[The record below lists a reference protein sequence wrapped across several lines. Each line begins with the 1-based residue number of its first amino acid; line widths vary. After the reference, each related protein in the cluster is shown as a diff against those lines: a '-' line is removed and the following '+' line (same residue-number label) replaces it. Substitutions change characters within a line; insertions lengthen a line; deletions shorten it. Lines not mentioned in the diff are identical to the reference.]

1 MDAQRLRRTPDVRQR
16 ATQIAIAM
24 RFTLGFQRLLTSR
37 TSLFLSAGL
46 SRQKTEFSNE
56 SGKIGRLELSH
67 AGALTS
73 MRLSAER
80 NVSASAY
87 GYLITRDTYAFS
99 VERRL
104 RPRWTTRLTLRS
116 VRNDDLLAGFSF
128 GSGERAQ
135 YDRAESTL
143 AWKTT
148 RTLDLSFNASWSRAE
163 QASWLPP
170 ADGWRAASPPP
181 GRRSRARCRDRP
193 HPEGQE

>member
-1 MDAQRLRRTPDVRQR
+1 MVSGYAARLMSDN
-16 ATQIAIAM
+16 ANADSDSYG
-24 RFTLGFQRLLTSR
+24 FTLGFQRLLTSHI
-37 TSLFLSAGL
+37 SLFMSAGL

-56 SGKIGRLELSH
+56 SGKIGRFELTH
-67 AGALTS
+67 VGVLTS

-87 GYLITRDTYAFS
+87 GYLITRDTYSFS
-99 VERRL
+99 AERRL

-143 AWKTT
+143 AWKAT

-163 QASWLPP
+163 QARWLPP
-170 ADGWRAASPPP
+170 ADGWRAALAATWTPQP
-181 GRRSRARCRDRP
+181 RMMSR
-193 HPEGQE
+193 